1 MYCRQMMC
9 TGLVE
14 LSHDAI
20 TTQSAK
26 PQKNLKVFF
35 QVMAYIHLINKDTE
49 PFAKCE
55 RDPETLKWKPI
66 QQIGFDHLVHIVS
79 NIEG

>member
-1 MYCRQMMC
+1 MMC
-9 TGLVE
+9 TGLVN

-20 TTQSAK
+20 TTNSAK
-26 PQKNLKVFF
+26 PQKNIKALF
-35 QVMAYIHLINKDTE
+35 QVMAYIHLINKDIE

-55 RDPETLKWKPI
+55 LDPVTLKWKPV
-66 QQIGFDHLVHIVS
+66 QQIGFDHLVQVVS